1 MNVLNRVMVCLLLL
15 ALAAAAA
22 AVAALAWAA
31 PAASIDGLRD
41 AVDWLDRND
50 DAASRAALTALAAA
64 VGLPALLLLFFE
76 VWRPSG
82 AAVRV
87 VDVKG
92 GEATLSPEALG
103 QRIEEAVRAVPD
115 VAEARALTR
124 VRRKGIELA
133 LDLHVG
139 PDANLAAVADAALEA
154 ARDLLTGRLHVAVA
168 GQPRVRLHY
177 KELRLAGS
185 ATRAAP
191 AAPAAPET
199 VAAAAGA
206 PTQPDSVW
214 RPERT

>member
-1 MNVLNRVMVCLLLL
+1 MNVLNRVLVCVLLL

-50 DAASRAALTALAAA
+50 DAASRAVLTAIAAGA
-64 VGLPALLLLFFE
+64 GLPALVLLLFE
-76 VWRPSG
+76 LRPPSR

-92 GEATLSPEALG
+92 GEASLSPDALD

-124 VRRKGIELA
+124 VRRQGVELA

-139 PDANLAAVADAALEA
+139 PDANLATVADAALEA
-154 ARDLLTGRLHVAVA
+154 ARDLLTGRLHVEVA

-185 ATRAAP
+185 ARAA
-191 AAPAAPET
+191 ATTTATPEP
-199 VAAAAGA
+199 VAAGAGA

-214 RPERT
+214 RPEGT